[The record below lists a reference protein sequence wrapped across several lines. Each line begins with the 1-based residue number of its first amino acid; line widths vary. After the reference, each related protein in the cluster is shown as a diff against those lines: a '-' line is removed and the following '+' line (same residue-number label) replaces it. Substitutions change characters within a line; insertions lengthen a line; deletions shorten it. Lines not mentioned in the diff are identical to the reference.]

1 MVRTV
6 LPIVALLLPVAVA
19 TRGLTIHKRK
29 LSQLDML
36 SASFYGGNPSR
47 TPPPKFAPVET
58 PTYGVAPPPVADT
71 NPTYFASHP
80 KSGKERDKFEKE
92 CYSYLLAKHVV
103 NDELISQH
111 DFAAFLT
118 EYCQWERVC
127 AKNEKLEFGMLPSPI
142 QLAFV
147 DPLCGSRSATVMCL
161 VESDQ
166 DFGYV
171 YNSSTIDATETQIA
185 AICESLY
192 PLVGEYVES
201 TPGN

>member
-1 MVRTV
+1 MARTV
-6 LPIVALLLPVAVA
+6 LPLLGLLLPVVVA
-19 TRGLTIHKRK
+19 TRGLTSHKRK
-29 LSQLDML
+29 LPQVDMA
-36 SASFYGGNPSR
+36 ASSWYGDSPSK
-47 TPPPKFAPVET
+47 TSPPKFAPVET
-58 PTYGVAPPPVADT
+58 PTDVSPPVADT

-80 KSGKERDKFEKE
+80 TSGKERNKFEKE

-103 NDELISQH
+103 KDDLISQH

-118 EYCQWERVC
+118 DYCQWESVC

-142 QLAFV
+142 QLIFM
-147 DPLCGSRSATVMCL
+147 DPLCGSSRSATAMCL

-171 YNSSTIDATETQIA
+171 YNASTIDATETQIA
-185 AICESLY
+185 EICESLY
-192 PLVGEYVES
+192 PLVGEYVKS